1 MNNSFTYYL
10 TILVIKLKGIKNIF
24 SKSPIDYLRLRR
36 NDVYTPTSRFYK
48 TDMISNFEI
57 LGTKITQ
64 IEKDNKT
71 DKLLIYLHGGAFV
84 SGPAQY
90 HWDSIESISKKTDVN
105 IWMCIYPKAP
115 ENKIDEISINIDEI
129 YRRALINY
137 KNSDIILMGDSA
149 GGTLAISLTQRLIV
163 NNINLPSKLILISPV
178 LDATLKNQK
187 INEVDK
193 KDIMLS
199 KTGVLSAKTMCTD
212 NLNDVRISP
221 INGEFKLFPKTYL
234 YIAENDITYPD
245 QLIFLSELNKEKV
258 AHEIVIGEEMPHIW
272 PLLPVM
278 KEAKVTI
285 NQIIDNIND
294 VY

>member
-48 TDMISNFEI
+48 TDKISNFEI

-90 HWDSIESISKKTDVN
+90 HWDSIESISKQTDVN

-149 GGTLAISLTQRLIV
+149 GGTLAISLTQRLIS
-163 NNINLPSKLILISPV
+163 NNINLPSKLVLISPV

-272 PLLPVM
+272 PLLLVM
-278 KEAKVTI
+278 KEAKTAI

-294 VY
+294 VC